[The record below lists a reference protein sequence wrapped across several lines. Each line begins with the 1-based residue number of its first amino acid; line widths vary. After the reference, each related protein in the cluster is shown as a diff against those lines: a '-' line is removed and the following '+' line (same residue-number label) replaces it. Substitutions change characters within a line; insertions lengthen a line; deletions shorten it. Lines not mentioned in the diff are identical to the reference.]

1 MQVDLDTLRGF
12 FRSAPFMADLG
23 VEPTAVEPG
32 RVSTRLVI
40 AKRHGQHTGVVHAGV
55 IAAVADHTMGAAAQ
69 TLAADGHWVLT
80 AEFKTSL
87 LLGASG
93 ERLECEAWVVKPGRQ
108 VSFTEAEVYAVQGGE
123 RRLVAK
129 ASGTM
134 AVTKAEHP

>member
-1 MQVDLDTLRGF
+1 MRLDLDTLRGF

-32 RVSTRLVI
+32 RVWATL
-40 AKRHGQHTGVVHAGV
+40 AAQPRHRQHTGVVHAGV
-55 IAAVADHTMGAAAQ
+55 IAALADHCMGAAAQ
-69 TLAADGHWVLT
+69 TLAGDGHWVLT

-87 LLGASG
+87 LRGASG
-93 ERLECEAWVVKPGRQ
+93 EQLECEAWVLKPGRQ
-108 VSFTEAEVYAVQGGE
+108 VTFTEAEVYAVAGGE

-134 AVTKAEHP
+134 AVTAA

>member
-1 MQVDLDTLRGF
+1 MQLDLDTLRGF

-32 RVSTRLVI
+32 RVWTTLAVQP
-40 AKRHGQHTGVVHAGV
+40 RHRQHTGVVHAGV
-55 IAAVADHTMGAAAQ
+55 IAALADHSMGAAAQ
-69 TLAADGHWVLT
+69 TCAADGCWVLT

-87 LLGASG
+87 LRGAGG

-108 VSFTEAEVYAVQGGE
+108 VSFTEAEVYAVAGGE

-134 AVTKAEHP
+134 AVTAA